1 LIDLMRVEAYRE
13 NNRIEA
19 KKALGGLPHSIWE
32 TYSAFAN
39 TLGGV
44 ILLGVE
50 ELPDHSLRAVDL
62 PDPEGMAAEFLARLR
77 DGKTV
82 SANILT
88 EENIRIVQVDGRD
101 IIAIEVPRAPREVRP
116 VYIGGD
122 PTTGTYRRSGEGDYR
137 CTRDEVD
144 AMRCRA
150 AKPPVRREGM
160 ERRAAVV
167 ALVTERIAVTAAET
181 AEALELDIGTA
192 AECLQE
198 LLEAKILTE
207 DPAGTYR
214 LRR

>member
-1 LIDLMRVEAYRE
+1 MIDLLHVEAYRE

-50 ELPDHSLRAVDL
+50 ELPDHALRPVDL
-62 PDPEGMAAEFLARLR
+62 PDPEGMAAEFLEKLR

-88 EENIRIVQVDGRD
+88 EENIRMAQVDGRD
-101 IIAIEVPRAPREVRP
+101 IIAIKVPRAPREVRP
-116 VYIGGD
+116 VYVGGD
-122 PTTGTYRRSGEGDYR
+122 PMTGTYRRRGEGDYR
-137 CTRDEVD
+137 CSREEVELL
-144 AMRCRA
+144 R
-150 AKPPVRREGM
+150 
-160 ERRAAVV
+160 RRAAIPVPESEQLRRGEAMV
-167 ALVTERIAVTAAET
+167 ALVTERIAVTAAE
-181 AEALELDIGTA
+181 AAAALKMDEAAALECLETLQTA
-192 AECLQE
+192 N
-198 LLEAKILTE
+198 ILAAG
-207 DPAGTYR
+207 PAGTYR